1 MPVLS
6 LPLPAPAVNMG
17 KLQPEQREVL
27 ILICASGLS
36 YEEAAE
42 SLGCSIGTI
51 KSRLWR
57 ARARMSALVLGEDAP
72 KESSKEVEDETPRS
86 SRSADTT
93 DHVAWS

>member
-1 MPVLS
+1 MVH
-6 LPLPAPAVNMG
+6 AVG
-17 KLQPEQREVL
+17 KLQAEQREVL

-57 ARARMSALVLGEDAP
+57 ARARMAALVLGEDAP
-72 KESSKEVEDETPRS
+72 TKDSSKDDSDKTPRS
-86 SRSADTT
+86 TKMTDTAE
-93 DHVAWS
+93 HVAWT